1 MTGSTVM
8 LKALYET
15 VNGKE
20 QRESTKRQG
29 QGTPLD
35 ESAIPE
41 AAGGMARQAD
51 YMAKGMGIRE

>member
-15 VNGKE
+15 VNGKG
-20 QRESTKRQG
+20 QRESTIRQG
-29 QGTPLD
+29 QGTPSD

-41 AAGGMARQAD
+41 AAGGMASQAD
-51 YMAKGMGIRE
+51 YMAKGTGIRE

>member
-1 MTGSTVM
+1 M

-20 QRESTKRQG
+20 RLESTKRQG

-41 AAGGMARQAD
+41 AAGGMASQAD
-51 YMAKGMGIRE
+51 YMAKGAGIRE